1 MSTPI
6 AIFVLAYLVGSIPFG
21 KIIGLKF
28 YHVDIQKR
36 GSGNIGFANVLTH
49 LGWRA
54 AIPTLIGDVG
64 KGVIVMLIAQ
74 RYLGNDLAF
83 WVGILA
89 ILGHIF
95 PVWLR
100 FRGGKGVATMFGVM
114 IILAPV
120 AALIG
125 LATYL
130 VPYLGFRIE
139 SGRAA
144 IVALIILTAVGQFVS
159 PLTWWQFAC
168 LLLIASWTLRDNIRG
183 TIPNMR

>member
-1 MSTPI
+1 MSTNLLVFLS
-6 AIFVLAYLVGSIPFG
+6 AYVLGSIPFG

-28 YHVDIQKR
+28 YGIDIQTR

-64 KGVIVMLIAQ
+64 KGVVATLIAQ
-74 RYLGNDLAF
+74 HYLGNDLAF
-83 WVGILA
+83 WAGLTAMLA
-89 ILGHIF
+89 HIF
-95 PVWLR
+95 PVWLT
-100 FRGGKGVATMFGVM
+100 FRGGKGIATMFGMM

-125 LATYL
+125 LAIYL

-144 IVALIILTAVGQFVS
+144 IVALIILTIVGQFVS
-159 PLTWWQFAC
+159 PLAWWQFGC

-183 TIPNMR
+183 TIPNMK